1 MKKNKLSI
9 KTIVAIGIGS
19 AVFMIL
25 GRFGSL
31 PTGIPNTN
39 IETAYAFLALMALL
53 YGPLAGFL
61 IGFIGHALKDIVF
74 FGSPWISWV
83 FASGI
88 VGLII
93 GFGARFNET
102 IQIFMTEV
110 NDGLMGVADLNAD
123 AIVMTTVW
131 NNEANFVTK
140 GNASVEIYNLNGQ
153 LIQKANGNNTF
164 NVNVS
169 SLTKGVYVVKVTV
182 DGKTTVKK
190 AVKK

>member
-83 FASGI
+83 ALPSFAAGDSTPNYPMPHS
-88 VGLII
+88 
-93 GFGARFNET
+93 FR
-102 IQIFMTEV
+102 
-110 NDGLMGVADLNAD
+110 
-123 AIVMTTVW
+123 
-131 NNEANFVTK
+131 
-140 GNASVEIYNLNGQ
+140 
-153 LIQKANGNNTF
+153 
-164 NVNVS
+164 
-169 SLTKGVYVVKVTV
+169 
-182 DGKTTVKK
+182 
-190 AVKK
+190 

>member
-1 MKKNKLSI
+1 
-9 KTIVAIGIGS
+9 
-19 AVFMIL
+19 MIL

-39 IETAYAFLALMALL
+39 IETAYAFLSLMALL

-93 GFGARFNET
+93 GFGARFIKINQGVFKLKQIFT
-102 IQIFMTEV
+102 FNLIQIIA
-110 NDGLMGVADLNAD
+110 NGVAWFLVAPTLDILIYSEPANKVYLQGV
-123 AIVMTTVW
+123 IGGISNMVTVGVLGTILI
-131 NNEANFVTK
+131 ANYAKTR
-140 GNASVEIYNLNGQ
+140 
-153 LIQKANGNNTF
+153 IQKG
-164 NVNVS
+164 
-169 SLTKGVYVVKVTV
+169 SLRKEY
-182 DGKTTVKK
+182 
-190 AVKK
+190 